1 MIRQIEFQSVIV
13 EGNDLDHAVDQP
25 LSIFLQFQIQVTV
38 AVEGEQDHLFADLT
52 LVLPLMDRILNNLTE
67 DTISGI
73 LRFCELLFYS
83 LFLLYIQLIRW
94 HLYSVRLQI
103 PHILRAYINI
113 FVIEWIVFL
122 IYAVHFFIDGKEDIG
137 RY

>member
-13 EGNDLDHAVDQP
+13 EENGFDHAVDQP

-83 LFLLYIQLIRW
+83 LFCCT
-94 HLYSVRLQI
+94 YS
-103 PHILRAYINI
+103 
-113 FVIEWIVFL
+113 
-122 IYAVHFFIDGKEDIG
+122 
-137 RY
+137 